1 MEILDLRHFG
11 SADLRTLL
19 EEESERWL
27 SLLSWDYRGSAEM
40 ILRYIDAKIL
50 PGYAAIERGRV
61 LGYCF
66 FVYEGAKGVI
76 GDVFVESASGERRR
90 EIENELLT
98 HVIDTLQQS
107 PGIHRIEAQLLLHE
121 SGSATESF
129 MGEGFRR
136 FPRLFLHMPIGH
148 GNWFD
153 QPLTAEFLL
162 RPWEE
167 QDYQPAAGVITSAY
181 RGHIDSDIN
190 DQYRNM
196 TGSLRFLNNIVRFPG
211 CGVFDPLSSFSV
223 MHRASRSLVGLLLCS
238 RVREDVGH
246 ITQVCVLPEYRN
258 RHLGEHLIRSCH
270 DALASTGATKLT
282 LTVTEANARAVAL
295 YKRLGFEQHT
305 IFDAFV
311 WEG

>member
-1 MEILDLRHFG
+1 VEILDLRHFG
-11 SADLRTLL
+11 SADLRNLL
-19 EEESERWL
+19 DEESERWL
-27 SLLSWDYRGSAEM
+27 SLLSWDYRGSSEM

-50 PGYAAIERGRV
+50 PGYAAIERGKV

-76 GDVFVESASGERRR
+76 GDVFVENAAGSRRR

-121 SGSATESF
+121 SGTAIDSF
-129 MGEGFRR
+129 QGEGFRR
-136 FPRLFLHMPIGH
+136 FPRLFLRLPVGH
-148 GNWFD
+148 GHWQQRTIPPEFD
-153 QPLTAEFLL
+153 L
-162 RPWEE
+162 RGWEE
-167 QDYQPAAGVITSAY
+167 LDYQPAAGVITSAY
-181 RGHIDSDIN
+181 RSHIDSDIN

-223 MHRASRSLVGLLLCS
+223 THSPSKSLVGLLLCS
-238 RVREDVGH
+238 RVRDDVGH
-246 ITQVCVLPEYRN
+246 ITQVCVMPEHRN
-258 RHLGEHLIRSCH
+258 RHLGEHLIQSCH
-270 DALASTGATKLT
+270 DALASSGARHLT
-282 LTVTEANARAVAL
+282 LTVTEANSRAVAL

>member
-1 MEILDLRHFG
+1 
-11 SADLRTLL
+11 
-19 EEESERWL
+19 
-27 SLLSWDYRGSAEM
+27 
-40 ILRYIDAKIL
+40 
-50 PGYAAIERGRV
+50 
-61 LGYCF
+61 
-66 FVYEGAKGVI
+66 
-76 GDVFVESASGERRR
+76 
-90 EIENELLT
+90 
-98 HVIDTLQQS
+98 
-107 PGIHRIEAQLLLHE
+107 
-121 SGSATESF
+121 

-148 GNWFD
+148 GNWVE

-223 MHRASRSLVGLLLCS
+223 IHRASRSLVGLLLCS

-270 DALASTGATKLT
+270 DALAATGAGHLT
-282 LTVTEANARAVAL
+282 LTVTEANSRAVAL
-295 YKRLGFEQHT
+295 YRRLGFEQHS